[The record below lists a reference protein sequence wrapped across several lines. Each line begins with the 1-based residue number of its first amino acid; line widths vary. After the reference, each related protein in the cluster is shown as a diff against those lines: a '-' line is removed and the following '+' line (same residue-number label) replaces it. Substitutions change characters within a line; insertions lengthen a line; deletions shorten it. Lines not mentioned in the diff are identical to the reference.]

1 MISLACFH
9 LNNIP
14 YRQRL
19 QRLGLSTLLERRM
32 RGDFKIET
40 FKIINGSQYVG
51 SCHYATEQNSTSING
66 FRLVLTSL
74 SYLNLIRLM
83 DSGYCQK
90 KPISIIELK

>member
-32 RGDFKIET
+32 RGDLKIET
-40 FKIINGSQYVG
+40 FKIINGFVDYGHNMFGTNASYR
-51 SCHYATEQNSTSING
+51 I
-66 FRLVLTSL
+66 RVLNVL
-74 SYLNLIRLM
+74 
-83 DSGYCQK
+83 
-90 KPISIIELK
+90 

>member
-14 YRQRL
+14 NRQRL

-40 FKIINGSQYVG
+40 YKIINGFVDYGHNMHGTNASYR
-51 SCHYATEQNSTSING
+51 I
-66 FRLVLTSL
+66 RVLNVL
-74 SYLNLIRLM
+74 
-83 DSGYCQK
+83 
-90 KPISIIELK
+90 